1 MQLWQGRRR
10 YKNLLILTE
19 YEALFVDGGGNVG
32 YNDFGYSSIGKKEG
46 NRMRKGNKAAIVA
59 MGVLCMTMSF
69 TACGKK
75 EQAEEKNTPAPT
87 ATVAPTATE
96 APTATS
102 EPTATPEPT
111 ATLAPTA
118 TPAPEY
124 AENAWFDGGSGA
136 NMEAVAKTVEVKAS
150 PAYTYKKAD
159 VAYGEIVTTKYYS
172 TTCGREKNVIIAL
185 PAGYTEEK
193 TYPVTYVL
201 HGVGG
206 SEKDMIGNGN
216 SGARVIAANLA
227 AEGEGKEMILVFP
240 NMFSSATKA
249 SFTAIDHENMAA
261 YDNFVND
268 MANDLMPFMEANY
281 SVATGRENTAV
292 IGFSMGGRESLC
304 LGFSRPDLFGYVG
317 AIAPA
322 PGLTPGKDMFLDHI
336 GTFKEEEL
344 VFAKE
349 SPYLLMICSGDKDS
363 VVGKF
368 PLSYHN
374 ILSANGVNHIWW
386 EIPGS
391 NHGDPAISSGLYNF
405 LKSVF
410 KEEAE

>member
-1 MQLWQGRRR
+1 MRRIFKR
-10 YKNLLILTE
+10 SIAVLGICGM
-19 YEALFVDGGGNVG
+19 LFG
-32 YNDFGYSSIGKKEG
+32 
-46 NRMRKGNKAAIVA
+46 
-59 MGVLCMTMSF
+59 L
-69 TACGKK
+69 TACGNATDTDGKPTK
-75 EQAEEKNTPAPT
+75 EVNDTVVPDTDVTVTPE
-87 ATVAPTATE
+87 ATV
-96 APTATS
+96 
-102 EPTATPEPT
+102 TPEPT
-111 ATLAPTA
+111 ATTEPTKAPKPTVTPRPTA
-118 TPAPEY
+118 TPVPVI
-124 AENAWFDGGSGA
+124 AEEAWFEFGEEEPMKELMTEVS
-136 NMEAVAKTVEVKAS
+136 VKAPTEYLNMKS
-150 PAYTYKKAD
+150 E
-159 VAYGEIVTTKYYS
+159 VSYGEIITTTYYS
-172 TTCGREKNVIIAL
+172 TTCGRDKNVIIAL

-193 TYPVTYVL
+193 EYPVTYVL

-206 SEKDMIGNGN
+206 SEKDMIGNGS
-216 SGARVIAANLA
+216 SGMRVIAANLA
-227 AEGEGKEMILVFP
+227 AEGKAEEMILVFP
-240 NMFSSATKA
+240 NMFSSATKP

-292 IGFSMGGRESLC
+292 VGFSMGGRESLC

-344 VFAKE
+344 VFEKE

-374 ILSANGVNHIWW
+374 ILTANEVSHIWW

-405 LKSVF
+405 CRAAFQKT
-410 KEEAE
+410 AE